1 MEANQKNTEGLKE
14 HMDSLFIFA
23 ATISY
28 RANHLLPVIQ
38 ASKSLIGINLDHP
51 PRILLKWLEQYV
63 KDFIPN
69 FKPPSPSDQH
79 ASPETITYAHLEQLI
94 MNKEVSKSN
103 IYLTHLLQVADPR
116 HIAEF
121 MLELGAKQSLGS
133 FLFCWSAFRSIQFL
147 GEKDGYS
154 ILYHCLSHLLEE
166 VLENNNNSNLL
177 MEKYELYCHQFQI
190 RKTEIIRKNKIIPYL
205 DRMIKIIEKEL
216 SQTPPQFIPIVLEN
230 NINIEGEKGII
241 SYLSSLKIEDISED
255 IILLLDALRS
265 ALKFS
270 DKPTDPILF
279 TYFK

>member
-1 MEANQKNTEGLKE
+1 
-14 HMDSLFIFA
+14 
-23 ATISY
+23 
-28 RANHLLPVIQ
+28 
-38 ASKSLIGINLDHP
+38 
-51 PRILLKWLEQYV
+51 
-63 KDFIPN
+63 
-69 FKPPSPSDQH
+69 
-79 ASPETITYAHLEQLI
+79 
-94 MNKEVSKSN
+94 
-103 IYLTHLLQVADPR
+103 
-116 HIAEF
+116 
-121 MLELGAKQSLGS
+121 
-133 FLFCWSAFRSIQFL
+133 
-147 GEKDGYS
+147 
-154 ILYHCLSHLLEE
+154 
-166 VLENNNNSNLL
+166 